1 MRSEKYDAI
10 ILAAGVG
17 KRFESSKPKQYLK
30 INSKKLID
38 ISVEKILKTKKI
50 NNIYIVVA
58 KNSIYMPLSNFSNIF
73 LVTGGSTRTK
83 SVYNALKF
91 VSKSDFQSKN
101 IIIHDAAR
109 PCVETKDINKL
120 LIESK
125 RLRVGASLGYP
136 LTNALKKI
144 NNSLIVIK
152 NIKRDNLYM
161 SFTPQVFNFSKLF
174 SAYSDIIKKKIQ
186 VDDEIE
192 AMSLSNESI
201 KIIKGSIGNIKLT
214 YQDDLN
220 VIKAL
225 MKIK

>member
-1 MRSEKYDAI
+1 M
-10 ILAAGVG
+10 
-17 KRFESSKPKQYLK
+17 
-30 INSKKLID
+30 
-38 ISVEKILKTKKI
+38 
-50 NNIYIVVA
+50 
-58 KNSIYMPLSNFSNIF
+58 
-73 LVTGGSTRTK
+73 
-83 SVYNALKF
+83 
-91 VSKSDFQSKN
+91 
-101 IIIHDAAR
+101 
-109 PCVETKDINKL
+109 
-120 LIESK
+120 
-125 RLRVGASLGYP
+125 GYP

>member
-1 MRSEKYDAI
+1 
-10 ILAAGVG
+10 
-17 KRFESSKPKQYLK
+17 
-30 INSKKLID
+30 
-38 ISVEKILKTKKI
+38 
-50 NNIYIVVA
+50 
-58 KNSIYMPLSNFSNIF
+58 MPLSNFSNIF